1 MAFCSSCG
9 HEIGEGTAFCPA
21 CGAKVSAP
29 ATPVFDEEDIKENKL
44 IAVFAY
50 LNVLVLVPILA
61 GRKSP
66 FARYH
71 AKQGLVLFVIE
82 AFLHFASGT
91 RSRCCP
97 PSLRTSPQ
105 RTATARITGWG

>member
-50 LNVLVLVPILA
+50 RQEVAFCPVSRQA
-61 GRKSP
+61 G
-66 FARYH
+66 AGTVRY
-71 AKQGLVLFVIE
+71 
-82 AFLHFASGT
+82 
-91 RSRCCP
+91 
-97 PSLRTSPQ
+97 
-105 RTATARITGWG
+105 

>member
-71 AKQGLVLFVIE
+71 APSRGWYCSL
-82 AFLHFASGT
+82 SR
-91 RSRCCP
+91 RSC
-97 PSLRTSPQ
+97 TSH
-105 RTATARITGWG
+105 TAL